1 MLVDSHAHLFLPNFE
16 NDLDEVLSRAK
27 ANGVKYIIVPG
38 TDIETSKQAI
48 KLADKYE
55 QIYAAVG
62 VHPHDSKDWDN
73 SWINEIEKLAEHPK
87 VVAIGEIGLDYFYDF
102 SPKENQH
109 QAFKAQLDL
118 AIKLDLPV
126 VIHNR
131 DSNDD
136 IMNYAR
142 EYASKGLRAQFH
154 CFAGSIDDAH
164 ELVELGYKISF
175 TGNITFKKSDE
186 LREIVKSLSVENI
199 LLETDSPFLTPVPY
213 RGKRNEPS
221 YVKYVAKQVAELHHL
236 RINDIERTT
245 TYNVFRLFGVGEEP
259 KLAYTYRI
267 GKSLYINVTNRC
279 DADCVFCDRKGNAVI
294 SGYKLKMEKSQEPP
308 AGVYINEI
316 GDPLKYKEVVFC
328 GYGEPTLRWDIV
340 KEVAKYVKE
349 KGGKTRLDTNGHGNY
364 INKRDITPELDGLI
378 DSVSISLNSIDAQQY
393 AALMRVDPKLHQEMI
408 NFARKAKQYAHVQMT
423 VVGLSEVDT
432 EKAAEFVKNEIGVQF
447 KVRGYFPKK
456 KK

>member
-1 MLVDSHAHLFLPNFE
+1 MLVDSHAHLFLPNFS
-16 NDLDEVLSRAK
+16 NDLDEVLTRAK

-48 KLADKYE
+48 ELAEKYE

-62 VHPHDSKDWDN
+62 VHPHDSKEWDD
-73 SWINEIEKLAEHPK
+73 SWIDEIEALASHPK

-102 SPKENQH
+102 SPKEKQH
-109 QAFKAQLDL
+109 QAFTAQLDL

-136 IMNYAR
+136 VMKYAR
-142 EYASKGLRAQFH
+142 EYAPKGLKAQFH
-154 CFAGSIDDAH
+154 CFAGSIEDAH

-221 YVKYVAKQVAELHHL
+221 YVKYVAKQVAELHNL

-259 KLAYTYRI
+259 KLAYTYQI

-294 SGYKLKMEKSQEPP
+294 SGYKLRMEKS
-308 AGVYINEI
+308 
-316 GDPLKYKEVVFC
+316 
-328 GYGEPTLRWDIV
+328 GY
-340 KEVAKYVKE
+340 
-349 KGGKTRLDTNGHGNY
+349 
-364 INKRDITPELDGLI
+364 
-378 DSVSISLNSIDAQQY
+378 
-393 AALMRVDPKLHQEMI
+393 
-408 NFARKAKQYAHVQMT
+408 
-423 VVGLSEVDT
+423 
-432 EKAAEFVKNEIGVQF
+432 
-447 KVRGYFPKK
+447 
-456 KK
+456 

>member
-1 MLVDSHAHLFLPNFE
+1 MLVDSHAHLFLPNFS
-16 NDLDEVLSRAK
+16 NDLDEVLTRAK

-48 KLADKYE
+48 ELAEKYE

-62 VHPHDSKDWDN
+62 VHPHDSKEWDD
-73 SWINEIEKLAEHPK
+73 SWIDEIEALASHPK

-102 SPKENQH
+102 SPKEKQH
-109 QAFKAQLDL
+109 QAFTAQLDL

-136 IMNYAR
+136 VMKYAR
-142 EYASKGLRAQFH
+142 EYAPKGLKAQFH
-154 CFAGSIDDAH
+154 CFAGSIEDAH

-221 YVKYVAKQVAELHHL
+221 YVKYVAKQVAELHNL

-259 KLAYTYRI
+259 KLAYTYQI

-294 SGYKLKMEKSQEPP
+294 SGYKLKMEKSEEPP

-316 GDPLKYKEVVFC
+316 GDPLKYKEIVFC
-328 GYGEPTLRWDIV
+328 GYGEPTIRWDIV

-364 INKRDITPELDGLI
+364 INKRDITPEMDGLI
-378 DSVSISLNSIDAQQY
+378 DSVSISLNSIDANQY
-393 AALMRVDPKLHQEMI
+393 AALMRVDPKLHKEMI
-408 NFARKAKQYAHVQMT
+408 DFARKAKKFAHVQMT
-423 VVGLSEVDT
+423 VVGLSEVDIA
-432 EKAAEFVKNEIGVQF
+432 KAAEFVKNEIGVQF

>member
-1 MLVDSHAHLFLPNFE
+1 MLVDSHAHLFLPNFS
-16 NDLDEVLSRAK
+16 NDLDEVLTRAK

-48 KLADKYE
+48 ELAEKYE

-62 VHPHDSKDWDN
+62 VHPHDSKEWDD
-73 SWINEIEKLAEHPK
+73 SWIDEIEALASHPK

-102 SPKENQH
+102 SPKEKQH
-109 QAFKAQLDL
+109 QAFTAQLDL

-136 IMNYAR
+136 VMKYAR
-142 EYASKGLRAQFH
+142 EYAPKGLKAQFH
-154 CFAGSIDDAH
+154 CFAGSIEDAH

-221 YVKYVAKQVAELHHL
+221 YVKYVAKQVAELHNL

-259 KLAYTYRI
+259 KLAYTYQI

-294 SGYKLKMEKSQEPP
+294 SGYKLRMEKSEEPP

-316 GDPLKYKEVVFC
+316 GDPLKYKEIVFC
-328 GYGEPTLRWDIV
+328 GYGEPTIRWDIV

-364 INKRDITPELDGLI
+364 INKRDITPEMDGLI
-378 DSVSISLNSIDAQQY
+378 DSVSISLNSIDANQY
-393 AALMRVDPKLHQEMI
+393 AALMRVDPKLHKEMI
-408 NFARKAKQYAHVQMT
+408 DFARKAKKFAHVQMT
-423 VVGLSEVDT
+423 VVGLSEVDIA
-432 EKAAEFVKNEIGVQF
+432 KAAEFVKNEIGVQF

>member
-378 DSVSISLNSIDAQQY
+378 DSVSISLNSINAQQY

>member
-364 INKRDITPELDGLI
+364 INKRDITPELEGLI